1 MQAEFLVSIS
11 PALALSKQK
20 RLSRGA
26 YEAFAHPLR
35 QLKSCTERAP
45 EVIRAA
51 YKTLSQK
58 FHPDRHG
65 GDLRSTKTFQL
76 ITAAYDVLSDPQRRR
91 QHDEWIARTER
102 RLDREAMAALAAREQ
117 RPWNGKE
124 RRARSWPSMKAS
136 MPPVATASIA
146 GKLKIPARTLA
157 LWTAM
162 LITTLMLLMLYQ
174 Y

>member
-1 MQAEFLVSIS
+1 M
-11 PALALSKQK
+11 K
-20 RLSRGA
+20 RLHTH
-26 YEAFAHPLR
+26 YDN
-35 QLKSCTERAP
+35 LKVAQNAPP

-136 MPPVATASIA
+136 MPPVATAAIS
-146 GKLKIPARTLA
+146 GRLKIPARTLA

-162 LITTLMLLMLYQ
+162 VITTLMLLMLFQ
-174 Y
+174 S